1 MTGFSEHDADA
12 KRGNGDASAHTSVA
26 TPPDHLAS
34 VERRLRAL
42 VGLTPDAML
51 IIGSDDAILVV
62 NDQVAR
68 LFGHRPEDLVGRP
81 ARLLFAEH
89 VGGALSAGAAI
100 DAARSQ
106 PVVLE
111 LAGRR
116 RDGGVFPVD
125 VSLAPVDGDEGMVA
139 AVIRDMTARRAA
151 DAALQA
157 SERRFRAFLE
167 LAPDAVVIVGGGGR
181 IVLVNAQLER
191 LFGYRREELL
201 GRPVEVLLPERLR
214 GAHERHR
221 RGYGDEPEVR
231 AMGAGLD
238 LLGRR
243 RDGTEFPVD
252 ISLSPLETEEG
263 SLVAA
268 AIRDVTERRRAERE
282 LKAAYREL
290 ESFSYSVSHDL
301 RAPLRSIDG
310 FSSIILEE
318 HADGLGDEGRRLF
331 ERVRAASQRM
341 GELIDD
347 LLLLSRVSRTEMTL
361 RPVDLGAL
369 ARQVAA
375 RLADDH
381 PSRHVEMEID
391 VEDVVPGDPGLL
403 RVALEN
409 LLGNAWKFTR
419 GRDPAHVTFTATG
432 PPGAREYHIRDNGAG
447 FDMAYADK
455 LFGPFQRLHG
465 PRDFE
470 GNGIGLA
477 TVQRIVRRHGGRVSA
492 RGAVGEGA
500 EFSFTLRAVEAP
512 MSSNARS

>member
-1 MTGFSEHDADA
+1 
-12 KRGNGDASAHTSVA
+12 
-26 TPPDHLAS
+26 
-34 VERRLRAL
+34 
-42 VGLTPDAML
+42 
-51 IIGSDDAILVV
+51 
-62 NDQVAR
+62 
-68 LFGHRPEDLVGRP
+68 
-81 ARLLFAEH
+81 
-89 VGGALSAGAAI
+89 
-100 DAARSQ
+100 
-106 PVVLE
+106 
-111 LAGRR
+111 
-116 RDGGVFPVD
+116 
-125 VSLAPVDGDEGMVA
+125 MVA
-139 AVIRDMTARRAA
+139 AVIRDVTARRAA
-151 DAALQA
+151 EAALQA

-191 LFGYRREELL
+191 LFGYRREALL
-201 GRPVEVLLPERLR
+201 GRSVELLLPERLR
-214 GAHERHR
+214 SVHEHHR
-221 RGYGDEPEVR
+221 SVYGEAPEVR
-231 AMGAGLD
+231 AMGEGLD

-243 RDGTEFPVD
+243 RDGSEFPVD

-268 AIRDVTERRRAERE
+268 AIRDVTERRRDERE

-318 HADGLGDEGRRLF
+318 HAGGLGDEGRRLF
-331 ERVRAASQRM
+331 ERVRAASRRM
-341 GELIDD
+341 GDLIDD
-347 LLLLSRVSRTEMTL
+347 MLLLSRVSRTEMTL
-361 RPVDLGAL
+361 RRVELGLL

-375 RLADDH
+375 RLADED
-381 PSRHVEMEID
+381 PGRAVEVEIEVD
-391 VEDVVPGDPGLL
+391 DVVAGDPGLL
-403 RVALEN
+403 RIALEN

-419 GRDPAHVTFTATG
+419 GRDPARIWFTATG
-432 PPGAREYHIRDNGAG
+432 RPGAREFHVRDNGAG

-500 EFSFTLRAVEAP
+500 EFSFTLRAEEAP
-512 MSSNARS
+512 MPSTARS